1 MIRWGVFLIIN
12 VLLFALIYW
21 GMDTW
26 VPPADPELNS
36 HLTKIGEEG
45 LPGGF
50 IPYVYYSVVTFTTL
64 GYGDVSP
71 QTVAGQIVLI
81 VHISIGYLGLGALL
95 SILATKFASRGN

>member
-1 MIRWGVFLIIN
+1 MIRWGVFLALNI
-12 VLLFALIYW
+12 LFFAVIYW

-26 VPPADPELNS
+26 MPPAEPFAS
-36 HLTKIGEEG
+36 HLTKIGEGG

-50 IPYVYYSVVTFTTL
+50 IPYLYYSVVTFTTL
-64 GYGDVSP
+64 GYGDVAP

-81 VHISIGYLGLGALL
+81 IHISIGYLGLGALL